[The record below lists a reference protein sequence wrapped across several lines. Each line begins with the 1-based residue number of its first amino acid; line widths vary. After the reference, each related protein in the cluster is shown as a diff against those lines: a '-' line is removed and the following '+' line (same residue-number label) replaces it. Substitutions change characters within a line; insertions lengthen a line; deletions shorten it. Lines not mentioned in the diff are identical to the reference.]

1 MDTENSQMN
10 NIPPIQGLNQT
21 LEIELVEAIRERV
34 VMRMPVTSRHRQP
47 WGFLHG
53 GASITLAESAATVG
67 AFLHCPAGM
76 GAFGQQITANHLR
89 SLREGVLTAIAT
101 PLHVG
106 RTSQVWEIK
115 IRDEREKL
123 ICVSLCTLAV
133 VPLGNDH
140 ASEAGSK
147 HEHTEEDLSREKGP
161 LL

>member
-21 LEIELVEAIRERV
+21 LEIELVEATRERV
-34 VMRMPVTSRHRQP
+34 VMRMPVTARHRQP

-53 GASITLAESAATVG
+53 GASVALAESAATVG
-67 AFLHCPAGM
+67 AFLNCPPGM
-76 GAFGQQITANHLR
+76 GAFGQQINANHLR
-89 SLREGVLTAIAT
+89 SLREGVLAAIAT

-115 IRDEREKL
+115 IRDESEKL

-133 VPLGNDH
+133 VPIDTDR
-140 ASEAGSK
+140 ASEERRQA
-147 HEHTEEDLSREKGP
+147 
-161 LL
+161 

>member
-76 GAFGQQITANHLR
+76 GAFGQQINANHLR

-147 HEHTEEDLSREKGP
+147 HEHTEEALSREKGP